1 MKKHGSEPLSCWD
14 LTTPK
19 EHDKYCEV
27 IVLSKSHY
35 IVADCFGPPR
45 YDPVP
50 GGASTN
56 KKDNK
61 NAASSVVPPPQ
72 NKPVKKRKVISLSV
86 SESAEAS
93 CPKSSQPRKKV
104 LRPVGNAKR
113 GEGPNLSDA
122 VVGSKGSIPCDSQK
136 RPRLGTVQLI
146 SFLLDLSRWSPPLT
160 TGPPELQCFNIIV
173 D

>member
-1 MKKHGSEPLSCWD
+1 MTLYLAELLPTRKITRMLLHLSC
-14 LTTPK
+14 
-19 EHDKYCEV
+19 
-27 IVLSKSHY
+27 
-35 IVADCFGPPR
+35 
-45 YDPVP
+45 
-50 GGASTN
+50 
-56 KKDNK
+56 
-61 NAASSVVPPPQ
+61 PPPQ

-160 TGPPELQCFNIIV
+160 TGPPELQCLNIIV